1 MSEGF
6 KVVKGAKYQKRPSAS
21 YFYKKLKVP
30 VGYIVEYR
38 PRKGGKMIKHSLRL
52 RKNGSPYW
60 KAEEKL
66 PKKKSSKKIETR
78 SVGRTSK
85 NKKRTKQ
92 RSKRVQRSINYAIKM
107 KKKRTKKRSSRLRG
121 GARLKQK
128 VNSLFNNIQ
137 QGGLKPGG

>member
-21 YFYKKLKVP
+21 YFYKELKVP

-52 RKNGSPYW
+52 RKNGTPYW

-66 PKKKSSKKIETR
+66 PVKKGSKKR
-78 SVGRTSK
+78 K
-85 NKKRTKQ
+85 PRTKR
-92 RSKRVQRSINYAIKM
+92 RS
-107 KKKRTKKRSSRLRG
+107 TKKRSSNRRRTKRSNKRRSTKRSSGLRG
-121 GARLKQK
+121 GSMA
-128 VNSLFNNIQ
+128 
-137 QGGLKPGG
+137 